1 MFHRRFHSLFL
12 PRFVSLAIQVII
24 GVQLHSMSLLIVTGL
39 SRVEEGSLI
48 VNDISFS
55 QDRFQKIAIAGA
67 TGSGKTSILKMIAGL
82 LQPTSGEVVF
92 EGKRVPGPEE
102 KLIPGHPGIGYLSQY
117 FELRNHYR
125 VEELLAMSSHLGAE
139 EVRTIA
145 EVCRVDHLLH
155 RWTHQL
161 SGGEK
166 QRIALAIV
174 LVAAPSL
181 LLLDEPYSNL
191 DGIHKNIL
199 KSVVHDIGQH
209 LDITCLLISHDPLD
223 TLSWADRIYVLK
235 GGSIIQHDTP
245 VNIYREPVTEYVAAL
260 FGKYNV
266 LTPALALAFSEYADL
281 ELNRINSF
289 IRPEEFKRTEKGK
302 GVEAIVESIRFC
314 GHAYEVLVRVQSKSI
329 TMLWHNDVPA
339 IGDLVYVSI

>member
-1 MFHRRFHSLFL
+1 
-12 PRFVSLAIQVII
+12 
-24 GVQLHSMSLLIVTGL
+24 MSLLTVTGL

-48 VNDISFS
+48 VNDISFT
-55 QDRFQKIAIAGA
+55 QERLQKIAISGA
-67 TGSGKTSILKMIAGL
+67 TGSGKTSLLKMIAGL
-82 LQPTSGEVVF
+82 LQPTSGEVIF
-92 EGKRVPGPEE
+92 EGKRVQGPEE

-125 VEELLAMSSHLGAE
+125 VEELLAMSSHLGTE
-139 EVRTIA
+139 EVKTIA

-199 KSVVHDIGQH
+199 KSVVEDIGQH
-209 LDITCLLISHDPLD
+209 LDTTCLLISHDPLD
-223 TLSWADRIYVLK
+223 TLSWADMIYVLK
-235 GGSIIQHDTP
+235 AGSIVQQGIP
-245 VNIYREPVTEYVAAL
+245 VNIYREPINEYVAAL
-260 FGKYNV
+260 FGKYNI
-266 LTPALALAFSEYADL
+266 LTPALAIAFSEYNNL

-302 GVEAIVESIRFC
+302 GVEAIVESARFC
-314 GHAYEVLVRVQSKSI
+314 GHAYEVMVRVQSKSI
-329 TMLWHNDVPA
+329 NMLLHHNVPSKGDV
-339 IGDLVYVSI
+339 IYVSLEGEA

>member
-1 MFHRRFHSLFL
+1 
-12 PRFVSLAIQVII
+12 
-24 GVQLHSMSLLIVTGL
+24 MSLLTVSGL
-39 SRVEEGSLI
+39 SRVEEGNLI

-55 QDRFQKIAIAGA
+55 QDQFQKIAIAGA
-67 TGSGKTSILKMIAGL
+67 TGSGKTSLVKMIAGL
-82 LQPTSGEVVF
+82 LQPTSGTVYF
-92 EGKRVPGPEE
+92 EGKRVLGPEE

-139 EVRTIA
+139 EVKTIA
-145 EVCRVDHLLH
+145 AVCRVDHLLH

-181 LLLDEPYSNL
+181 LLLDEPFSNL

-199 KSVVHDIGQH
+199 KSVIHDIGEH

-235 GGSIIQHDTP
+235 QGSIVQQDTP
-245 VNIYREPVTEYVAAL
+245 VNIYREPINEYVAAL

-266 LTPALALAFSEYADL
+266 LTPALALAFSEYSDL

-289 IRPEEFKRTEKGK
+289 IRPEEFKITAEGK
-302 GVEAIVESIRFC
+302 GVKAIVESTRFC
-314 GHAYEVLVRVQSKSI
+314 GHAYEATVNVQSQPI
-329 TMLWHNDVPA
+329 IILLHNDPPSE
-339 IGDLVYVSI
+339 GELVYICL